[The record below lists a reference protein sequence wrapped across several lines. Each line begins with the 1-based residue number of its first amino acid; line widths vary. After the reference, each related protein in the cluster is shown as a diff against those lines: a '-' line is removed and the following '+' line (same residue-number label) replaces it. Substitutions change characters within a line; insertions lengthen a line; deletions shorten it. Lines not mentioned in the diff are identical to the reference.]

1 MATAVSFTAALR
13 LESVAAVDGAGVA
26 TGADETGAVG
36 VEVVVG
42 VAALAGVGMIVVMVL

>member
-1 MATAVSFTAALR
+1 MAAG
-13 LESVAAVDGAGVA
+13 DGVGVA
-26 TGADETGAVG
+26 MGAVETGAAG